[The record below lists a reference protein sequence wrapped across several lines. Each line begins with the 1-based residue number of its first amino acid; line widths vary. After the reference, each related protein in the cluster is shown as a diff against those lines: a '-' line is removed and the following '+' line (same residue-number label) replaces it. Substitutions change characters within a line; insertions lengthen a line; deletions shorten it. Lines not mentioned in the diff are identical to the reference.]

1 MKTASEFRAIAR
13 DALRGRWGLAVI
25 TGLVAVLLG
34 GSVGDAPTVNWQI
47 NASEASANLNVAGQ
61 TIFSTDALFEPWTT
75 GLLLSVSIMILLA
88 ALFFLVLGS
97 VVGVGYSRFNLELV
111 DRREP
116 AFGNLFQYFPH
127 WGNAVLTGL
136 LKGLFIFAW
145 SLLLVIPGIIASYSY
160 AMSGYILAEN
170 PELSPSEVLSRS
182 KAMMA
187 GNRWRLFCLQF
198 SFIGWAILCAFT
210 LGIGNLWLR
219 PYQSAATAAFYR
231 EVSAGSQPGYEF

>member
-34 GSVGDAPTVNWQI
+34 GSGREAPTVNWQI
-47 NASEASANLNVAGQ
+47 NASGPSADLNVAGQ
-61 TIFSTDALFEPWTT
+61 TIFSTGALFDSWTIGMLR
-75 GLLLSVSIMILLA
+75 GLAVFLLLA

-127 WGNAVLTGL
+127 WGNAILTGL
-136 LKGLFIFAW
+136 LKNIYIIAW
-145 SLLLVIPGIIASYSY
+145 TLLLVIPGILAAFSY
-160 AMSGYILAEN
+160 AMSDFILAEN
-170 PELSPSEVLSRS
+170 PEMDPSEVLARS

-187 GNRWRLFCLQF
+187 GNRWRLFCLNL
-198 SFIGWAILCAFT
+198 SFFGWAILCAFT

-219 PYQSAATAAFYR
+219 PYRSAAIAAFYR
-231 EVSAGSQPGYEF
+231 EVSAESKPGCEF

>member
-34 GSVGDAPTVNWQI
+34 GPVGDAPTVNWQI
-47 NASEASANLNVAGQ
+47 NASALSADLNEAGQ
-61 TIFSTDALFEPWTT
+61 TIFSTDALFGSWTT
-75 GLLLSVSIMILLA
+75 GMLRSMAVFLLLAV
-88 ALFFLVLGS
+88 LFFLVLGC
-97 VVGVGYSRFNLELV
+97 VIGVGYSRFNLELV

-127 WGNAVLTGL
+127 WGNAVLTRL
-136 LKGLFIFAW
+136 LKGLYIFAW
-145 SLLLVIPGIIASYSY
+145 TLLLVIPGIMASFSY
-160 AMSGYILAEN
+160 AMSDFILAEN
-170 PELSPSEVLSRS
+170 PEMDPSQVLARS

-219 PYQSAATAAFYR
+219 PYRSAATAAFYR
-231 EVSAGSQPGYEF
+231 EVSAGYRPGCDF

>member
-34 GSVGDAPTVNWQI
+34 GSVRDTPTVNWQF
-47 NASEASANLNVAGQ
+47 NASELSADLNVAGQ
-61 TIFSTDALFEPWTT
+61 TVFSTGALFDSWTI
-75 GLLLSVSIMILLA
+75 GMLRGLAVFLLLLT
-88 ALFFLVLGS
+88 LFFLVLGS

-136 LKGLFIFAW
+136 LKGLYIFAW
-145 SLLLVIPGIIASYSY
+145 TLLLVIPGIMASYSY
-160 AMSGYILAEN
+160 AMSSYILAEN
-170 PELSPSEVLSRS
+170 PEMDPSQVLSRS

-187 GNRWRLFCLQF
+187 GNRWRLFCLQL

-219 PYQSAATAAFYR
+219 PYRSAAIAAFYR
-231 EVSAGSQPGYEF
+231 EISAGYKPGCEF